1 MSENY
6 DVYDDVEASGGG
18 SFLRCGVHEVEVVEV
33 TDAVSKNPKRRGAL
47 KYAIQGQVI
56 TSTPQEGH
64 HAHYAGEMVGVVIFH
79 GPGSAGYDPTK
90 GTSFGDKDVKAF
102 LVALVCGCG
111 RNPSEV
117 AKWGP
122 IARGVVEQA
131 QTARGVHVKIRVYE
145 EQGKDKVTKAPSV
158 DADGKPIMYKRT
170 VFEPIHGQ
178 ADKAALL
185 LGGSAGPLPTSKPD
199 FVQTRPSPA
208 APPAATRPSPGP
220 MRGQAEVIEAAKEWL
235 ASGSSAADT
244 AKNLATWGAS
254 EFGLSTAQ
262 VTALV
267 QTAAN

>member
-18 SFLRCGVHEVEVVEV
+18 SFLRCGVHEIEVVEV

-56 TSTPQEGH
+56 SSTPQDGH

-102 LVALVCGCG
+102 LVALVSGVG
-111 RNPSEV
+111 KNPSEV

-131 QTARGVHVKIRVYE
+131 QTARGIRFKVRVYE
-145 EQGKDKVTKAPSV
+145 EQGKDKVTKAP
-158 DADGKPIMYKRT
+158 AFNPDGTPTMYKRT
-170 VFEPIHGQ
+170 VFEPIMGQ
-178 ADKAALL
+178 TDKAALL
-185 LGGSAGPLPTSKPD
+185 LGGAAGPLPTTKPD
-199 FVQTRPSPA
+199 FVQVRPTPP
-208 APPAATRPSPGP
+208 APPAPRPSPGP
-220 MRGQAEVIEAAKEWL
+220 MRGAAEVIAAAKDWL
-235 ASGSSAADT
+235 ASGASVAETSS
-244 AKNLATWGAS
+244 NLAAWGAS
-254 EFGLSTAQ
+254 EFGLTAAQ
-262 VTALV
+262 VTTLV
-267 QTAAN
+267 QTAAS